1 MAAIHK
7 NNFQILHT
15 DTDYEIYLDISTSLL
30 MLMTDVSDSDFYGP
44 SDDGFG
50 RSLRL
55 IMLQDS
61 GSSTNVAAEEMM
73 KGRALP
79 SLMVNFAAS

>member
-1 MAAIHK
+1 
-7 NNFQILHT
+7 
-15 DTDYEIYLDISTSLL
+15 
-30 MLMTDVSDSDFYGP
+30 MTDVSDSDFYGP

-61 GSSTNVAAEEMM
+61 GSSTNVSIGKLILLLLLVVDNSFITE
-73 KGRALP
+73 P
-79 SLMVNFAAS
+79 VYS